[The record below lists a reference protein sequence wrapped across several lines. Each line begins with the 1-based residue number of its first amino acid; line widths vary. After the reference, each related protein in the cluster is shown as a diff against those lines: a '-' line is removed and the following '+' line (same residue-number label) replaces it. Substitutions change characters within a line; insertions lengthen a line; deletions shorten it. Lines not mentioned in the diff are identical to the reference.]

1 MLKNLYILQLF
12 TTFVGVFDNFL
23 WNGLVMNSPI
33 YFLCMKKLILL
44 FFTLLISIVS
54 FADNS
59 VLVTAGDKAAYS
71 AGDALIV
78 NGLSAEELGINGEIM
93 LTVYWDGTGGA
104 TAGYAATLSRNGGIL
119 ASCDEGLMVS
129 RNQDAIMTITGIMN
143 GYSGNTY
150 ELNVEV
156 GPKKPSTIHVEGN
169 ITETTIDRFEP
180 TDFVISA
187 RATGYNFS
195 ITLFKGVTKKYG
207 EYNNNAIYVEI
218 NNESATLK
226 DNTTLLYSLNGELAM
241 IDATFVSGIDTL
253 IVSLSGAP
261 YVAPEDI
268 LPTDSLS
275 YTLYGAT
282 IGKSSGFN
290 TVMGQNE
297 EIELKIQVPNGNWLT
312 GVTQEDFSYGSY
324 LKVAN
329 KKLTILRGNLIV
341 TQQEGTKIATIG
353 LLCSDYVWYDIIATT
368 AAQQT
373 TAVDKTTTFAAPT
386 KQIQNGQL
394 FIYRN
399 NHIYTI
405 QGAIIK

>member
-1 MLKNLYILQLF
+1 M
-12 TTFVGVFDNFL
+12 
-23 WNGLVMNSPI
+23 
-33 YFLCMKKLILL
+33 
-44 FFTLLISIVS
+44 
-54 FADNS
+54 
-59 VLVTAGDKAAYS
+59 
-71 AGDALIV
+71 
-78 NGLSAEELGINGEIM
+78 
-93 LTVYWDGTGGA
+93 
-104 TAGYAATLSRNGGIL
+104 
-119 ASCDEGLMVS
+119 
-129 RNQDAIMTITGIMN
+129 
-143 GYSGNTY
+143 
-150 ELNVEV
+150 
-156 GPKKPSTIHVEGN
+156 
-169 ITETTIDRFEP
+169 
-180 TDFVISA
+180 ISA

-241 IDATFVSGIDTL
+241 IEATFASGIDTL

-290 TVMGQNE
+290 TVMGKNE